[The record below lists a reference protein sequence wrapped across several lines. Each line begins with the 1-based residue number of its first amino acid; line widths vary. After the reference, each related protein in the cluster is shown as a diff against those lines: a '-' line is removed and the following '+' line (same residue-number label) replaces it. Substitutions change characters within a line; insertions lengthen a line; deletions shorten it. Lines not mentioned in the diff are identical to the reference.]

1 MAVSLEFVKDYVQ
14 EGLGDKL
21 SASVLAH
28 GELTLEVAAEHWL
41 EVARFLRHDSMLD
54 FAQLTDLCGVDYLTY
69 GDAEW
74 DVTTASRSGFSRAA
88 QTTEADPFDFDAQ
101 EEAASS
107 RVNVSRWSFTCY
119 R

>member
-69 GDAEW
+69 GAVSYTHL
-74 DVTTASRSGFSRAA
+74 DVYKRQR
-88 QTTEADPFDFDAQ
+88 
-101 EEAASS
+101 
-107 RVNVSRWSFTCY
+107 Y
-119 R
+119 L